1 MPCETRNTDII
12 SSQAQGVLRKEKVVD
27 ESGEK
32 KKKLMGPDPPS
43 DLFSLVSRQR
53 SIVYGDTD

>member
-1 MPCETRNTDII
+1 MDII
-12 SSQAQGVLRKEKVVD
+12 SSQAQSVLRKEKVVD

-32 KKKLMGPDPPS
+32 RMKLMGPDPPS
-43 DLFSLVSRQR
+43 NLFSLVPRQR